1 MNVGLFTL
9 PIAPLIFFISVA
21 VALFTGWIF
30 RKGRADVDGA
40 LFTSV
45 FAGLIV
51 ARLSFA
57 LHYLPAYRDNLWKIL
72 DYRDQGF
79 DLVPGLVAGACVV
92 VYFVVRRR
100 AMRVPLLAGVVAG
113 AVVWSGATAAM
124 NVSRS
129 PQSIPAVSLLN
140 MEGVPQSLAK
150 TNGRPVVL
158 NLWATW
164 CPPCQA
170 EMPVLEE
177 AQKNMPGIDIVFV
190 NQGETRDTVNSYLS
204 SHDLKL
210 KNAFLDPQ
218 LTVARAV
225 AAKASP
231 TTLFYDAQG
240 RLVSAHL
247 GQFSRA
253 TFTQAIEQFYPDIA
267 AKGAQ

>member
-9 PIAPLIFFISVA
+9 PIAPLIFFISVVVA
-21 VALFTGWIF
+21 VFSGWIF

-45 FAGLIV
+45 FTGLIV

-57 LHYLPAYRDNLWKIL
+57 LHYLPAYKDNLWKIL

-79 DLVPGLVAGACVV
+79 DLLPGVIAGACVV
-92 VYFVVRRR
+92 LWFVVRRR
-100 AMRVPLLAGVVAG
+100 AMRVPLLAAVVAG
-113 AVVWSGATAAM
+113 AVVWSGATAA
-124 NVSRS
+124 VKFSRS
-129 PQSIPAVSLLN
+129 PQSIPAVSLRN
-140 MEGVPQSLAK
+140 MEGMQQPLAK
-150 TNGRPVVL
+150 RNGRPVVL

-177 AQKNMPGIDIVFV
+177 AQKNTPGIDIVFV
-190 NQGETRDTVNSYLS
+190 NQGETRETVNSYLS
-204 SHDLKL
+204 SHDLNIQNSL
-210 KNAFLDPQ
+210 LDPQ

-225 AAKASP
+225 SAKAYP

-253 TFTQAIEQFYPDIA
+253 TFTQAIEQFYPEIA